1 MLCEHC
7 FECLRRLTIK
17 FLIFQDVSKTDE
29 EEQLKESIE
38 PLTLWDICHY
48 GTEEEKQQ
56 VVIDVF
62 DIVELRVSQG
72 IVFGSLNPKEI
83 LIVGNLPVLP
93 AGSSTGSEDEEYL
106 QAFPVMVEGVF
117 KSKPADLNAT
127 MEQKYFLS
135 HIKRCKSR

>member
-48 GTEEEKQQ
+48 GTKEEKQQ

-62 DIVELRVSQG
+62 MYLT
-72 IVFGSLNPKEI
+72 SL
-83 LIVGNLPVLP
+83 
-93 AGSSTGSEDEEYL
+93 S
-106 QAFPVMVEGVF
+106 
-117 KSKPADLNAT
+117 
-127 MEQKYFLS
+127 
-135 HIKRCKSR
+135 